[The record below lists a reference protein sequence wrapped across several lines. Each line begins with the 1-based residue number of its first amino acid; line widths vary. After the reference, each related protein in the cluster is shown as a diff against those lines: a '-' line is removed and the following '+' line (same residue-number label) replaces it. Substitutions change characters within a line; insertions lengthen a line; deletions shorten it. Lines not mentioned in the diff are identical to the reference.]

1 MLNYLKKLFSS
12 QPEVQPTVEPQ
23 PEPKPKKPRAPRK
36 PKAAPVEPVLS
47 AKDLATRQGEP
58 YIAVTQVE
66 IDPTNI
72 NAGGFELDWNDKFV
86 SNLIRAGY
94 KQRDDDTDAIIVD
107 RWFST
112 ICRNVALE
120 LYEQR
125 MADPDKRDS
134 DDLRKIEKRDL
145 GNGRSEIS

>member
-12 QPEVQPTVEPQ
+12 QPEVQPQPPVEVQ

-47 AKDLATRQGEP
+47 AKYLATQRGEP
-58 YIAVTQVE
+58 YIAVTQLD
-66 IDPTNI
+66 IDSANI
-72 NAGGFELDWNDKFV
+72 NAGEFILDWNDKFV

-112 ICRNVALE
+112 VCRNVALE
-120 LYEQR
+120 LYEQNQ
-125 MADPDKRDS
+125 ADPTNR
-134 DDLRKIEKRDL
+134 DDLRTVTRKDL
-145 GNGRSEIS
+145 GNGRSEIG